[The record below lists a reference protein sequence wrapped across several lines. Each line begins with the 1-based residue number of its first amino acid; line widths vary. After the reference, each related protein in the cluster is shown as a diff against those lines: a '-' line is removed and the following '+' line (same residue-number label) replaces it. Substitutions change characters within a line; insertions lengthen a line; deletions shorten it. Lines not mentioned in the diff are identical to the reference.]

1 MRDQIKQIILLKW
14 KISRIYYNYFEPMIN
29 SRESRRGEQEDF
41 MFYLGEESSEI
52 SYDQK
57 HLFYLLKNK
66 ITSAICQRD

>member
-1 MRDQIKQIILLKW
+1 
-14 KISRIYYNYFEPMIN
+14 MIN